1 MKCLRCS
8 SINVCKN
15 GKVKGVQRYRCKD
28 CNYNYTKGRNAKDK
42 SLKRFALELYLE
54 GLGFR
59 SVGRLEAIIL
69 TV

>member
-1 MKCLRCS
+1 MKCLRCF

-15 GKVKGVQRYRCKD
+15 GKVKGIQRYKCKD
-28 CNYNYTKGRNAKDK
+28 CNYNYTTGRNSKEN

-59 SVGRLEAIIL
+59 SVGRLL
-69 TV
+69 KVSC